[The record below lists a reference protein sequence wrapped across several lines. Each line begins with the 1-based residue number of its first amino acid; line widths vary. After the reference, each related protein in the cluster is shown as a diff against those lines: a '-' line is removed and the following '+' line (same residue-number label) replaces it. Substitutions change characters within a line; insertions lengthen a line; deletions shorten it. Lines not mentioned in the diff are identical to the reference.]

1 MSSLAG
7 NRWSVNAPRWLKA
20 LGALLLYLGCALY
33 VTWPLLGGAA
43 THILDDAL
51 SRGTVP
57 LLNVW
62 ILEWKADRILH
73 GYQGYWD
80 APIFHGIA
88 ASFAFSEAQPLTGA
102 FYAPLRWILGRP
114 PLAHNLVLWAM
125 LTLNGVGARLVM
137 RRMGAPEGAATLGGL
152 LGVALPF
159 VAPDLG
165 LLQLTAVFPVF
176 FALAALIEFHERP
189 AWRLA
194 PGARRWRRARG
205 RVRSFSRAGTTG
217 SSGASS

>member
-1 MSSLAG
+1 M
-7 NRWSVNAPRWLKA
+7 
-20 LGALLLYLGCALY
+20 
-33 VTWPLLGGAA
+33 
-43 THILDDAL
+43 

-62 ILEWKADRILH
+62 ILEWNAERILH

-80 APIFHGIA
+80 APIFHGIP
-88 ASFAFSEAQPLTGA
+88 ASFAFSEAQPLTA
-102 FYAPLRWILGRP
+102 AVYAPLRWILGRP

-137 RRMGAPEGAATLGGL
+137 RRMGAAEGAATLGGL

-159 VAPDLG
+159 VAQDLG
-165 LLQLTAVFPVF
+165 LLQLAAVFPVF
-176 FALAALIEFHERP
+176 FALAALIQFHERP
-189 AWRLA
+189 AWRPALA
-194 PGARRWRRARG
+194 TGARR
-205 RVRSFSRAGTTG
+205 VRPFSRAGTTG